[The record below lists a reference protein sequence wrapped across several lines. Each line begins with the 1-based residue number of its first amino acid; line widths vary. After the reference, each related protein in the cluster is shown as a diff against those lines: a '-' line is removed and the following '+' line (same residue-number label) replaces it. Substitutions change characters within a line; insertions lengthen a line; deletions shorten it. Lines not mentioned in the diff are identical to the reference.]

1 MRFFDFF
8 KKKGTM
14 ARIKQNEKD
23 FLSPAKAFEMFGANG
38 TLFWD
43 AFAEGQ
49 NLAVKSFDAF
59 KTFKS
64 QLDTDYSTIDFDR
77 FLANIEIGEKSY
89 EIRVK
94 HGIYLYLLNLD
105 KDYYVTFDGLSDVTL
120 LSYSE
125 LVRIL
130 SNLSAFEL
138 EYCNKLSEYIR
149 KNIHSLVEETDMKRF
164 GIEKRRRLLP
174 INSLELYQ
182 YHRKISQEYPY
193 ESSHNN
199 KLRQC
204 LIMPCIVEKN
214 DIDIPMIISET
225 SAITAFVMDY
235 LCYATM
241 WLPTFDFVRFFE
253 YKNDNGRSVEDAL
266 RENFG
271 QEAVEY
277 IIKVVS
283 DLNGSVFRTS
293 VYGGMLLQ

>member
-14 ARIKQNEKD
+14 HRIKQNEKD

-38 TLFWD
+38 TLFWN
-43 AFAEGQ
+43 AFVEGQ

-59 KTFKS
+59 KRFKS
-64 QLDTDYSTIDFDR
+64 QLDNKYSSIELDR
-77 FLANIEIGEKSY
+77 FLANIEIGEKLY

-105 KDYYVTFDGLSDVTL
+105 KDYYVTFDGLKDATL
-120 LSYSE
+120 LPCAE
-125 LVRIL
+125 LERIL

-174 INSLELYQ
+174 INSLELYH
-182 YHRKISQEYPY
+182 YHRKISQEYPC
-193 ESSHNN
+193 ESSDDN

-277 IIKVVS
+277 IIKIVS

-293 VYGGMLLQ
+293 VYSGMLLQ